1 MTQRPSDADLAIFA
15 FFTEVGIIEQLART
29 AFTRQ
34 LPDGLQMAHFALLN
48 HMVRLGDGWTP
59 VRLARAFQITK
70 GAISNSIARLEARG
84 LIRTEPDVTD
94 RRSKRV
100 FITEAGRGA
109 WRDCVAALMPGLA
122 RIKDE
127 LGSQPFEQ
135 ALPALQSV
143 RAWLDAD
150 RA

>member
-1 MTQRPSDADLAIFA
+1 MSQAPDNADLAVFA
-15 FFTEVGIIEQLART
+15 VFTEIGIIEQLART

-59 VRLARAFQITK
+59 VRLARAFQLTK
-70 GAISNSIARLEARG
+70 GAISNTTGRLEARG
-84 LIRTEPDVTD
+84 LIRIEADADD

-100 FITEAGRGA
+100 FITDAGRAA
-109 WRDCVAALMPGLA
+109 WQACIAVLRPQLA
-122 RIKDE
+122 RIREE
-127 LGSQPFEQ
+127 LGTEVFNQ

-143 RAWLDAD
+143 RAWLDAERD
-150 RA
+150 

>member
-1 MTQRPSDADLAIFA
+1 MTQAPAPADLAVFA
-15 FFTEVGIIEQLART
+15 FFTEVGIIDQLART

-59 VRLARAFQITK
+59 VRLAKAFQLTK
-70 GAISNSIARLEARG
+70 GAITNSVSRLEARG
-84 LIRTEPDVTD
+84 LIRTEADPGDG
-94 RRSKRV
+94 RSKRV

-109 WRDCVAALMPGLA
+109 WRDCVAALTPELA
-122 RIKDE
+122 RIRGE
-127 LGSQPFEQ
+127 LGPEVFEQ

-150 RA
+150 RD

>member
-1 MTQRPSDADLAIFA
+1 MSQAPENADLAVFA
-15 FFTEVGIIEQLART
+15 VFTEIGIIEQLART

-59 VRLARAFQITK
+59 VRLAKAFQLTK
-70 GAISNSIARLEARG
+70 GAISNTIGRLEARG
-84 LIRTEPDVTD
+84 LIRIEADADD

-100 FITEAGRGA
+100 FITGAGRAA
-109 WRDCVAALMPGLA
+109 WQACIAALMPQLA
-122 RIKDE
+122 RIRE
-127 LGSQPFEQ
+127 ALGAEVFDL

-143 RAWLDAD
+143 RAWLDAERD
-150 RA
+150 

>member
-1 MTQRPSDADLAIFA
+1 MTQAPSDADLAIFS

-34 LPDGLQMAHFALLN
+34 LPDGLQMAHFGLLN

-59 VRLARAFQITK
+59 ARLAKAFQLTK
-70 GAISNSIARLEARG
+70 GAISNSLARLEARG
-84 LIRTEPDVTD
+84 LIRTEPDADD

-109 WRDCVAALMPGLA
+109 WRDCVAALMPGIA
-122 RIKDE
+122 RIGEE
-127 LGSQPFEQ
+127 LGVEVFEQ

-143 RAWLDAD
+143 RAWLDAE